1 MLLAVTVLLALVCAA
16 LVIERLLWHAQCA
29 AWARQLE
36 ELPPD
41 SNAELSASVQS
52 PDSLRL
58 CRAINARLRQ
68 SRDQAVEAQRA
79 RRELQ
84 YTMAAV
90 SHDIR
95 TPLTGAAGYLELL
108 RQTDDPAR
116 RAEYLGTVQRRLQDL
131 QQLLDELF
139 LYTRLTADPRPAQC
153 RPTALYPAVCDA
165 LAALYPQLEQAGVAP
180 RLDFPRQGARVLADP
195 EALARV
201 LRNLILNAARHG
213 SGTLEITQTAGALHL
228 TNRVPDPAKLQVEHL
243 FDRFWRA
250 DAARSGGGAGLGL
263 SIVRQLTEAMGGTV
277 DAVLDGDRL
286 TILLRLRPAD
296 AEPDPAGGGGEGR

>member
-41 SNAELSASVQS
+41 SNAELSAGVQS

-79 RRELQ
+79 GRELQ

-139 LYTRLTADPRPAQC
+139 LYTRLTADPRL
-153 RPTALYPAVCDA
+153 RS
-165 LAALYPQLEQAGVAP
+165 AAPPPCIPPYATRWP
-180 RLDFPRQGARVLADP
+180 RCTPSWSR
-195 EALARV
+195 
-201 LRNLILNAARHG
+201 
-213 SGTLEITQTAGALHL
+213 
-228 TNRVPDPAKLQVEHL
+228 
-243 FDRFWRA
+243 RA
-250 DAARSGGGAGLGL
+250 
-263 SIVRQLTEAMGGTV
+263 
-277 DAVLDGDRL
+277 
-286 TILLRLRPAD
+286 LRPGWTF
-296 AEPDPAGGGGEGR
+296 PGRGRGSWLNRRRWRGYCAT